1 MAKESLEGVLS
12 INAKLICE
20 FSLVFSDTSIEFSMG
35 FLRFSFEFLKLGGHD
50 FSLDRSVDSDKSFRL
65 WVLELLLSGKFCD
78 GSFLGWSSKLFCT
91 VELDESDSDE
101 SYVDSKDTKNFFFLD
116 LHKNCIYMKNI

>member
-1 MAKESLEGVLS
+1 MDESEIHIMQMYCQS
-12 INAKLICE
+12 PKR
-20 FSLVFSDTSIEFSMG
+20 
-35 FLRFSFEFLKLGGHD
+35 RFSFEFLKLGGHD

-101 SYVDSKDTKNFFFLD
+101 SSVDSKDTKNFLSLD
-116 LHKNCIYMKNI
+116 LHTNCIYRISF

>member
-1 MAKESLEGVLS
+1 MAAAASCPSERQC
-12 INAKLICE
+12 A
-20 FSLVFSDTSIEFSMG
+20 FSDASMEFSMG

-50 FSLDRSVDSDKSFRL
+50 FSLDRSVDSDKLFRL

-91 VELDESDSDE
+91 VELDERVSDE
-101 SYVDSKDTKNFFFLD
+101 SSVDSKDTENFLSVD
-116 LHKNCIYMKNI
+116 LHRNCIYSKNI